1 MRIATPGHAIYA
13 ATMIGLGILGLVKGD
28 FTPTWWGIP
37 KSMPAREALAYFC
50 AVVSLLA
57 GAGLLWR
64 RTAVVAA
71 GTLLGYLVGWLL
83 LVRVSRIFFAPA
95 LTDTWWGCGDP
106 AVMTAAAWVL
116 YARFAN
122 ERSGPSQSFAAGE
135 NGLRAARILYGLGLI
150 PFGIAH
156 FTYLDETAALVP
168 GWLPFHVG
176 WACFTGAALVVAG
189 VAVLAGVYARLA
201 ATLSALEMGLFT
213 VLVWVPVVVADAT
226 PFQWHEFIDS
236 WTLTAGAW
244 VVAESYRCEPWFGLR
259 TRSGRQT
266 A

>member
-1 MRIATPGHAIYA
+1 MRITAPAHTIFA
-13 ATMIGLGILGLVKGD
+13 ATMIALGILGLVKGD

-37 KSMPAREALAYFC
+37 KSMPGREALAYLC

-64 RTAVVAA
+64 RTAVVAS
-71 GTLLGYLVGWLL
+71 GTLLGCFIGWLL

-95 LTDTWWGCGDP
+95 VTDTWWGCGDT

-116 YARFAN
+116 YARFA
-122 ERSGPSQSFAAGE
+122 SGGSRQSFGAGE
-135 NGLRAARILYGLGLI
+135 DGLRIARILYGLGLI

-176 WACFTGAALVVAG
+176 WACFTGASFIAAG
-189 VAVLAGVYARLA
+189 AAVLTGVYARLA

-213 VLVWVPVVVADAT
+213 LLVWVPVVVAGAAT

-236 WTLTAGAW
+236 WTLTAAAW
-244 VVAESYRCEPWFGLR
+244 VVAASYRGEPWFAWH
-259 TRSGRQT
+259 TRSGRQ
-266 A
+266 AA